1 MTEYLGDEK
10 IAQSIDAVDEDDE
23 VSIGGKRADQTA
35 EVSEDL
41 IVAG

>member
-23 VSIGGKRADQTA
+23 VSIGGKRADQAA